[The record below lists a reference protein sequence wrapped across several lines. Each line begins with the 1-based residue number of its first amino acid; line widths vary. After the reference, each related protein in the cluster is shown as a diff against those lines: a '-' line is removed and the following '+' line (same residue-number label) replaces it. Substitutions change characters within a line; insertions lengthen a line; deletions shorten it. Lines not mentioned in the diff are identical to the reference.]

1 MRLELGAVEGRPRSL
16 WGRWALFVLEVLWER
31 ALWGAL
37 AAGFVM
43 IALGYQSPRALLV
56 DAGSQFDTQ
65 HMEGFHDPERNEQAT
80 YRWSQADSAIV
91 FQDIGK
97 PLSPFVVH
105 LQLAGGPSP
114 GELAVGVNGHTL
126 APLKLTSS
134 SSAYTIGVEPEWVGL
149 SGDVRLDFTY
159 PTFRQGTDRR
169 ELGFLIDFARVEFPV
184 GPVIPSLTQLLGLL
198 TAGALAYLL
207 LRAVWFAPR
216 GAGLLTGLFLAGCA
230 GVIAAQRLLLTI
242 FTDRL
247 VITLLI
253 ALVVAVIAEVAVRSL
268 AGAAGWRGARRL
280 PEWAWAWLR
289 GLVMLSVALKVGG
302 LLYPHSFVI
311 DAPFHVKYI
320 TYMNEVFFHGRS
332 FEQYFG
338 ESLAFSVMPKDEWG
352 SARAFIPYSP
362 FFYVVGTPLAWLPL
376 PMMTTVPVAMA
387 ILESLKVALVFMIGL
402 ALGRAPGGAESG
414 ERGAR
419 VAVAA
424 AGVYSIVP
432 AMFLLQQWGNWPTQ
446 AALWLVAAWAGFT
459 TLFWERITRPGV
471 WVASTLLMSL
481 SLLAY
486 TVSAAYTGLFV
497 GALVVMGWLFAGPE
511 RRRWTALLLSGVAA
525 AGLALLVYYGQHVG
539 RILSETLPTF
549 GKAAETQGSLTTLR
563 PTFWDF
569 VNGALATPF
578 YAYNLWLVLVLG
590 LAGTLW
596 VFLGRER
603 GDRGQRQA
611 RSGSGNL
618 RRPGEVYTFVA
629 RYGGAAVPALAWQ
642 RVWAGAWLLV
652 VPVITLADFY
662 IDQVL
667 KQFWY
672 AMPVLCVVAGVWLL
686 SLLGRRVGSRFYG
699 LLVGVLVAVLVW
711 QSLSLWVFR
720 LLFHNR

>member
-1 MRLELGAVEGRPRSL
+1 MALGIAEERPRSL
-16 WGRWALFVLEVLWER
+16 WSRWGGFVLRVVRER
-31 ALWGAL
+31 ALWAAL
-37 AAGFVM
+37 AVGLAM
-43 IALGYQSPRALLV
+43 IVLAYQSPRALLV
-56 DAGSQFDTQ
+56 DIGSQFDTQ
-65 HMEGFHDPERNEQAT
+65 HMVGFHDPERNQEAN
-80 YRWSQADSAIV
+80 YRWSRANSAIV
-91 FQDIGK
+91 FQGMGK
-97 PLSPFVVH
+97 PLSPMAVQ
-105 LQLAGGPSP
+105 LQLTGGPNP
-114 GELAVGVNGHTL
+114 GEVGVRVNGHEIV
-126 APLKLTSS
+126 PLKLTPNST
-134 SSAYTIGVEPEWVGL
+134 AYTISVDPAWVDL
-149 SGDVRLDFTY
+149 SGDVRLDFIS
-159 PTFRQGTDRR
+159 PTFKQGTDRR
-169 ELGFLIDFARVEFPV
+169 ELGFLADFALVDRPA
-184 GPVIPSLTQLLGLL
+184 GLVIPSLTQLLGLL
-198 TAGALAYLL
+198 LSAALLYLL
-207 LRAVWFAPR
+207 LRAVWLTPS
-216 GAGLLTGLFLAGCA
+216 GAGLLAGLFLSACA
-230 GVIAAQRLLLTI
+230 GVIAVQRLLLTI

-253 ALVVAVIAEVAVRSL
+253 ALIVAVLAEVAVRSL
-268 AGAAGWRGARRL
+268 VAAAGWRGARRV

-362 FFYVVGTPLAWLPL
+362 FFYVVGTPVAWLPL
-376 PMMTTVPVAMA
+376 PMTTTVPVAMA
-387 ILESLKVALVFMIGL
+387 ILESLKVALVFVIGL
-402 ALGRAPGGAESG
+402 GLGRARREEGG
-414 ERGAR
+414 ERAAR
-419 VAVAA
+419 VAVAT

-446 AALWLVAAWAGFT
+446 TALWLVAAWVGFT
-459 TLFWERITRPGV
+459 ALLWERFTRPVV
-471 WVASTLLMSL
+471 WVTSTLLLAL

-497 GALVVMGWLFAGPE
+497 GALVVLGWLFGGRE

-539 RILSETLPTF
+539 RILNDTLPTF
-549 GKAAETQGSLTTLR
+549 GRAAETQGSLTTLR

-603 GDRGQRQA
+603 GQRQA
-611 RSGSGNL
+611 RSIT
-618 RRPGEVYTFVA
+618 RPSEVYAFAA
-629 RYGGAAVPALAWQ
+629 RSRYLGALAPALPWQ
-642 RVWAGAWLLV
+642 RVWTGAWLLV
-652 VPVITLADFY
+652 VPLITFADFY

-672 AMPVLCVVAGVWLL
+672 AMPVLCMVAGVWLL
-686 SLLGRRVGSRFYG
+686 TLLGRRVASRFYG
-699 LLVGVLVAVLVW
+699 ALVWVLVAVLVW